1 LVTCFIG
8 WTRPTCIIASLIL
21 ERYKDLNFWLFESFF
36 LGFIYICILGLCGIY
51 ALFLFLNKYW
61 VFDLLWV

>member
-1 LVTCFIG
+1 MRRLKLYGLVTCFIG

-36 LGFIYICILGLCGIY
+36 FGFYLYLPIGFMWDLC
-51 ALFLFLNKYW
+51 F
-61 VFDLLWV
+61 VFVFE